1 MTDSGD
7 QPALRLVVV
16 SNRLP
21 FTASTKDDKLV
32 FHASPGGLVSGLTAY
47 LEASKQNSS
56 NGDYL
61 WVGWPGIE
69 VDQGSQEKLRSKAAK
84 QHAWPVFI
92 DDKTMDGF
100 YHGFCNSTIWPLFH
114 YFPTYAKFDEKDWVQ
129 YVKVNEIFRDSLLKI
144 LRPNDTIWV
153 HDYHLMLLPRL
164 LREAMPDVPIGF
176 FLHTPFPSYDVFRT
190 LPTKWRRNILE
201 GILGADLIG
210 FHTIDYTQHFLRCI
224 LRILGIE
231 NNFGQALLDGER
243 AVRIDTFPM
252 GIDYA
257 QIRDSVKNESVQQ
270 EAQALRDRVGNVKII
285 LSLDRLD
292 YTKGIKHRLEA
303 YATFL
308 ERYPEWLRRVVL
320 MLSVVPSRLGS
331 EHYEEMKEEIDKL
344 VGSINGKFGA
354 IDWSPIVYRYRFL
367 PYHQLLSLFAMSDVA
382 LVTPLRD
389 GMNLI
394 AKEYVAS
401 RADQKGV
408 LILSEMAGASREL
421 GEALIIN
428 PNDESEIVDALK
440 TALEMPEEE
449 QIRRNQAMQNR
460 LGRYDVIRWG
470 QDFTGKLH
478 SVKDQQKKFSA
489 RLMDKSTRERL
500 IKDYANS
507 QNRILFLDYDGTLSP
522 FKERPE
528 TAVPGAILLAILNTL
543 AEDPRNNL
551 VIVSGR
557 HRDLLHKWFG
567 SLNIGIVAEHGAWI
581 REKDKEWLPAIKVES
596 NWKEKVRPILRSYE
610 DRLPGSFAEEKE
622 FSLVWHYRAA
632 DPELASV
639 RSKELADE
647 LGYFTENTELQVLQD
662 SKSIE
667 VRNVGI
673 DKGIAAKLLL
683 SEKTFDFVL
692 AVGDDL
698 ADEELFKV
706 IPEKS
711 YSIKVGL
718 AKSYARFNLRNH
730 REVVQLLTDL
740 TKTVK
745 S

>member
-1 MTDSGD
+1 MEES
-7 QPALRLVVV
+7 ALRLVVV

-21 FTASTKDDKLV
+21 FTASGKDDKLV
-32 FHASPGGLVSGLTAY
+32 FRTSPGGLVSGLTAY
-47 LEASKQNSS
+47 LESSRQNPF

-69 VDQGSQEKLRSKAAK
+69 VDEGSQDKLRSKAAK
-84 QHAWPVFI
+84 HHAWPVFL
-92 DDKTMDGF
+92 DAKTMDGF

-114 YFPTYAKFDEKDWVQ
+114 YFPTYAKFDENDWAQ
-129 YVKVNEIFRDSLLKI
+129 YVRVNEVFRDSLMKV

-153 HDYHLMLLPRL
+153 QDYHLMLLPQL
-164 LREAMPDVPIGF
+164 LREVMPDVPIGF

-190 LPTKWRRNILE
+190 LPTRWRRDILE
-201 GILGADLIG
+201 GMVGADLIG

-252 GIDYA
+252 GVDYG
-257 QIRDSVKNESVQQ
+257 QIRASVKTESVQQ
-270 EAQALRDRVGNVKII
+270 EARALRERLGNLKIV

-308 ERYPEWLRRVVL
+308 ERYPQWLRKVVL

-331 EHYEEMKEEIDKL
+331 EHYEQMKEEIDKL

-354 IDWSPIVYRYRFL
+354 VDWTPIIYRYRFL
-367 PYHQLLSLFAMSDVA
+367 PYSQLLSLFAMSDVA

-428 PNDESEIVDALK
+428 PNDQSEIVDALK

-449 QIRRNQAMQNR
+449 QIRRNQVMQNR
-460 LGRYDVIRWG
+460 LERYDVIRWG
-470 QDFTGKLH
+470 QDFTGKLR
-478 SVKDQQKKFSA
+478 SVKDQQRKFSA
-489 RLMDKSTRERL
+489 RLMDKSTRENL
-500 IKDYANS
+500 IKDYTRS
-507 QNRILFLDYDGTLSP
+507 ENRILFLDYDGTLSP

-528 TAVPGAILLAILNTL
+528 TAVPGAILLATLNAL

-567 SLNIGIVAEHGAWI
+567 SFSVGIVAEHGAWI
-581 REKDKEWLPAIKVES
+581 REKDKDWLPAVKVES

-647 LGYFTENTELQVLQD
+647 LGYFTENTELQVLQEG
-662 SKSIE
+662 KSIE

-718 AKSYARFNLRNH
+718 AKSYARFNLKNH

-740 TKTVK
+740 AKTTK

>member
-1 MTDSGD
+1 
-7 QPALRLVVV
+7 LRLVVV

-21 FTASTKDDKLV
+21 FTASGKDDKLV
-32 FHASPGGLVSGLTAY
+32 FRASPGGLVSGLTAY
-47 LEASKQNSS
+47 LKSSKENSS
-56 NGDYL
+56 SNDYL

-69 VDQGSQEKLRSKAAK
+69 VDEASHEKLRSKAAK
-84 QHAWPVFI
+84 QQAWPVFL
-92 DDKTMDGF
+92 DAKTMDGF

-114 YFPTYAKFDEKDWVQ
+114 YFPTYAKFNQNDWAQ
-129 YVKVNEIFRDSLLKI
+129 YVKVNEVFRDSLLKVVQ
-144 LRPNDTIWV
+144 PDDTIWV

-164 LREAMPDVPIGF
+164 LRETMPDVPIGF

-190 LPTKWRRNILE
+190 LPTSWRRQILE

-224 LRILGIE
+224 LRILGTE
-231 NNFGQALLDGER
+231 HSFGQVLVDGER
-243 AVRIDTFPM
+243 GVRVDTFPM
-252 GIDYA
+252 GIHYSE
-257 QIRDSVKNESVQQ
+257 IRDSAKSDSVQR
-270 EAQALRDRVGNVKII
+270 EAQALRGRIGNLKII

-303 YATFL
+303 FATFL
-308 ERYPEWLRRVVL
+308 ERYPQWLQKVVL

-331 EHYEEMKEEIDKL
+331 EHYAEMKEDIDKL
-344 VGSINGKFGA
+344 VGSINGKFGT
-354 IDWSPIVYRYRFL
+354 IDWTPIVYRYRFL
-367 PYHQLLSLFAMSDVA
+367 PYRQLLSLFAMSDVA

-389 GMNLI
+389 GMNLV

-408 LILSEMAGASREL
+408 LILSEMAGASKEL

-428 PNDESEIVDALK
+428 PNDQSEIVDAIK

-449 QIRRNQAMQNR
+449 QVRRNQVMQNR

-470 QDFTGKLH
+470 QDFTGKLR
-478 SVKDQQKKFSA
+478 SVKDQQRKFTS
-489 RLMDKSTRERL
+489 RLMDKSVREKL
-500 IKDYANS
+500 IKDYTS
-507 QNRILFLDYDGTLSP
+507 SENRILFLDYDGTLSP
-522 FKERPE
+522 FRERPE
-528 TAVPGAILLAILNTL
+528 AAVPGAILLEILKAL

-557 HRDLLHKWFG
+557 HRDLLQKWFG
-567 SLNIGIVAEHGAWI
+567 SLSIGVVAEHGAWI
-581 REKDKEWLPAIKVES
+581 RERGKDWLPAVKVES

-622 FSLVWHYRAA
+622 YSLVWHYRAA
-632 DPELASV
+632 DPELAEV

-647 LGYFTENTELQVLQD
+647 LSYFTENTELQVLQD

-667 VRNVGI
+667 VRNIGI
-673 DKGIAAKLLL
+673 DKGVAAKLLL

-711 YSIKVGL
+711 FSIKVGL
-718 AKSYARFNLRNH
+718 SKSYAKYNLKNH

-740 TKTVK
+740 TKTTK

>member
-1 MTDSGD
+1 MEES
-7 QPALRLVVV
+7 ALRLVVV

-21 FTASTKDDKLV
+21 FTASGKDDKLI
-32 FHASPGGLVSGLTAY
+32 FRTSPGGLVSGLTTY
-47 LEASKQNSS
+47 LESSRQNPF

-69 VDQGSQEKLRSKAAK
+69 VDEGSQDKLRSKAAK
-84 QHAWPVFI
+84 QHAWPVFL
-92 DDKTMDGF
+92 DAKTMDGF

-114 YFPTYAKFDEKDWVQ
+114 YFPTYAKFDENDWAQ
-129 YVKVNEIFRDSLLKI
+129 YVKVNEVFRDSLMKV

-153 HDYHLMLLPRL
+153 QDYHLMLLPQL

-190 LPTKWRRNILE
+190 LPTKWRRDILE
-201 GILGADLIG
+201 GMVGADLIG

-231 NNFGQALLDGER
+231 NNFGQALVDGER

-252 GIDYA
+252 GVDYV
-257 QIRDSVKNESVQQ
+257 QIRGSVKTESVQK
-270 EAQALRDRVGNVKII
+270 EARALRERLGNLKIV

-292 YTKGIKHRLEA
+292 YTKGIKNRLEA

-308 ERYPEWLRRVVL
+308 ERYPQWLRKVVL

-331 EHYEEMKEEIDKL
+331 EHYENMKEEIDKL

-354 IDWSPIVYRYRFL
+354 VGWTPIVYRYRFL
-367 PYHQLLSLFAMSDVA
+367 PYSQLLSLFAMSDVA

-428 PNDESEIVDALK
+428 PNDQSEIVDALK

-449 QIRRNQAMQNR
+449 QVRRNQVMQSR
-460 LGRYDVIRWG
+460 LERYDVIRWG
-470 QDFTGKLH
+470 QDFTGKLR
-478 SVKDQQKKFSA
+478 SVKDQQRKFSA
-489 RLMDKSTRERL
+489 RLMDKSTREKL
-500 IKDYANS
+500 IKDYTS
-507 QNRILFLDYDGTLSP
+507 SENRILFLDYDGTLSP

-528 TAVPGAILLAILNTL
+528 TAVPGAILLATLNAL
-543 AEDPRNNL
+543 SEDPRNNL

-567 SLNIGIVAEHGAWI
+567 SLTIGIVAEHGAWI
-581 REKDKEWLPAIKVES
+581 REKDKDWLPAIKVES

-647 LGYFTENTELQVLQD
+647 LGYFTENTELQVLQEG
-662 SKSIE
+662 KSIE
-667 VRNVGI
+667 IRNVGI

-730 REVVQLLTDL
+730 RDVVQLLTDL
-740 TKTVK
+740 TKTIK

>member
-1 MTDSGD
+1 MEESV
-7 QPALRLVVV
+7 LRLVVV

-21 FTASTKDDKLV
+21 FTASGKDDKLV
-32 FHASPGGLVSGLTAY
+32 FHTSPGGLVSGLTAY
-47 LEASKQNSS
+47 LESSKQNLS

-69 VDQGSQEKLRSKAAK
+69 VDEASQERVRSKAAR

-92 DDKTMDGF
+92 DAKTMDGF

-114 YFPTYAKFDEKDWVQ
+114 YFPSYAKFDENDWAQ
-129 YVKVNEIFRDSLLKI
+129 YVKVNEVFRDSLMKVV
-144 LRPNDTIWV
+144 RPNDTIWV
-153 HDYHLMLLPRL
+153 QDYHLMLLPRL

-190 LPTKWRRNILE
+190 LPTRWRRDILE
-201 GILGADLIG
+201 GMLGADLIG

-231 NNFGQALLDGER
+231 NNFGQALVDGER

-252 GIDYA
+252 GVDYR
-257 QIRDSVKNESVQQ
+257 QILDSVKTDGVQQ
-270 EAQALRDRVGNVKII
+270 EARSLREKLGNPKIV

-308 ERYPEWLRRVVL
+308 ERYPQWLRKVVL

-344 VGSINGKFGA
+344 VGRINGKFGA
-354 IDWSPIVYRYRFL
+354 VGWTPIVYRYRFL
-367 PYHQLLSLFAMSDVA
+367 PYSQLLSLFAMSDVA

-440 TALEMPEEE
+440 TALEMPDDE
-449 QIRRNQAMQNR
+449 QIRRNQVMQNR
-460 LGRYDVIRWG
+460 LERYDVIRWG
-470 QDFTGKLH
+470 QDFTGKLR
-478 SVKDQQKKFSA
+478 SIKDQQRRFSA

-500 IKDYANS
+500 IKDYTSS

-528 TAVPGAILLAILNTL
+528 TAVPGAILLATLNEL

-567 SLNIGIVAEHGAWI
+567 SLSIGIVAEHGAWI
-581 REKDKEWLPAIKVES
+581 REKDKEWLPAVKVES

-647 LGYFTENTELQVLQD
+647 LGYFTENTELQVLQEG
-662 SKSIE
+662 KSIE

-683 SEKTFDFVL
+683 SEKTFDFIL

-706 IPEKS
+706 LPEKS

-718 AKSYARFNLRNH
+718 AKSYAKFNLKNH

>member
-1 MTDSGD
+1 
-7 QPALRLVVV
+7 VVV

-21 FTASTKDDKLV
+21 FTASVKDDKLV

-47 LEASKQNSS
+47 LESSKQGSS
-56 NGDYL
+56 HREYL

-69 VDQGSQEKLRSKAAK
+69 VNGGSQEKLRSKAAK
-84 QHAWPVFI
+84 QQAWPVFI
-92 DDKTMDGF
+92 DAKTMDGF

-114 YFPTYAKFDEKDWVQ
+114 YFPTYAKFDENDWAQ
-129 YVKVNEIFRDSLLKI
+129 YVKVNEIFRDSLVKI
-144 LRPNDTIWV
+144 LQPDDTVWV

-164 LREAMPDVPIGF
+164 LREAMPEVPIGF

-190 LPTKWRRNILE
+190 LPTRWRRHILE
-201 GILGADLIG
+201 GIIGSDLIG

-231 NNFGQALLDGER
+231 NNFGQVLVDGER
-243 AVRIDTFPM
+243 AVRVDTFPM
-252 GIDYA
+252 GVDYR
-257 QIRDSVKNESVQQ
+257 QIRERVRANSIQDETRVMREG
-270 EAQALRDRVGNVKII
+270 VGNLRTI

-308 ERYPEWLRRVVL
+308 ERYPQWLRKVVL
-320 MLSVVPSRLGS
+320 MLSVVPSRMGS

-367 PYHQLLSLFAMSDVA
+367 PYHQLLSLFAMSDIA

-394 AKEYVAS
+394 AKEYIAS

-440 TALEMPEEE
+440 TALEMSEEE
-449 QIRRNQAMQNR
+449 QMRRNRIMQNR
-460 LGRYDVIRWG
+460 LERYDVIRWG
-470 QDFTGKLH
+470 RDFTGKLD

-489 RLMDKSTRERL
+489 RLMDKSTREKL
-500 IKDYANS
+500 TKDYASS

-543 AEDPRNNL
+543 AEDSRNSL

-581 REKDKEWLPAIKVES
+581 REKDKDWLPVVKVES
-596 NWKEKVRPILRSYE
+596 NWKEKVQPILRSYE
-610 DRLPGSFAEEKE
+610 DRLPGSFVEEKE

-647 LGYFTENTELQVLQD
+647 LGYFTENTELQVLHD

-683 SEKTFDFVL
+683 SERNFDFIL

-740 TKTVK
+740 TKTLK

>member
-1 MTDSGD
+1 MEES
-7 QPALRLVVV
+7 ALRLVVV

-21 FTASTKDDKLV
+21 FTASGKDDKLI
-32 FHASPGGLVSGLTAY
+32 FRTSPGGLVSGLTTY
-47 LEASKQNSS
+47 LESSRQNPF

-69 VDQGSQEKLRSKAAK
+69 VDEGSQDKLRSKAAK
-84 QHAWPVFI
+84 QHAWPVFL
-92 DDKTMDGF
+92 DAKTMDGF

-114 YFPTYAKFDEKDWVQ
+114 YFPTYAKFDENDWAQ
-129 YVKVNEIFRDSLLKI
+129 YVKVNEVFRDSLMKV

-153 HDYHLMLLPRL
+153 QDYHLMLLPQL

-190 LPTKWRRNILE
+190 LPTKWRRDILE
-201 GILGADLIG
+201 GMVGADLIG

-231 NNFGQALLDGER
+231 NNFGQALVDGER

-252 GIDYA
+252 GVDYV
-257 QIRDSVKNESVQQ
+257 QIRGSVKTESVQK
-270 EAQALRDRVGNVKII
+270 EARALRERLGNLKIV

-292 YTKGIKHRLEA
+292 YTKGIKNRLEA

-308 ERYPEWLRRVVL
+308 ERYPQWLRKVVL

-331 EHYEEMKEEIDKL
+331 EHYEQMKEEIDKL
-344 VGSINGKFGA
+344 VGSINGRFGA
-354 IDWSPIVYRYRFL
+354 VGWTPIVYRYRFL
-367 PYHQLLSLFAMSDVA
+367 PYSQLLSLFAMSDVA

-428 PNDESEIVDALK
+428 PNDQSEIVDALK

-449 QIRRNQAMQNR
+449 QVRRNQVMQSR
-460 LGRYDVIRWG
+460 LERYDVIRWG
-470 QDFTGKLH
+470 QDFTGKLR
-478 SVKDQQKKFSA
+478 SVKDQQRKFSA
-489 RLMDKSTRERL
+489 RLMDKSTREKL
-500 IKDYANS
+500 IKDYTS
-507 QNRILFLDYDGTLSP
+507 SENRILFLDYDGTLSP

-528 TAVPGAILLAILNTL
+528 TAVPGAILLATLNAL
-543 AEDPRNNL
+543 SEDPRNNL

-567 SLNIGIVAEHGAWI
+567 SLTIGIVAEHGAWI
-581 REKDKEWLPAIKVES
+581 REKDKDWLPAIKVES

-647 LGYFTENTELQVLQD
+647 LGYFTENTELQVLQEG
-662 SKSIE
+662 KSIE
-667 VRNVGI
+667 IRNVGI

-730 REVVQLLTDL
+730 RDVVQLLTDL
-740 TKTVK
+740 TKTIK

>member
-1 MTDSGD
+1 
-7 QPALRLVVV
+7 LRLVVV

-21 FTASTKDDKLV
+21 FTASGKDDKLV
-32 FHASPGGLVSGLTAY
+32 FHASPGGLVSGLTAF
-47 LEASKQNSS
+47 LESSKQGSS
-56 NGDYL
+56 NGDHL

-69 VDQGSQEKLRSKAAK
+69 VSEESQEQLRSKAAK
-84 QHAWPVFI
+84 QRAWPVFV
-92 DDKTMDGF
+92 DAKTMDGF

-114 YFPTYAKFDEKDWVQ
+114 YFPTYAKFDENDWAQ
-129 YVKVNEIFRDSLLKI
+129 YVKVNEIFRDSVLKVVQ
-144 LRPNDTIWV
+144 PNDTIWV

-164 LREAMPDVPIGF
+164 LREAMPEVPIGF

-190 LPTKWRRNILE
+190 LPTRWRRHILE
-201 GILGADLIG
+201 GIMGADLIG

-231 NNFGQALLDGER
+231 NNFGQALVDGER
-243 AVRIDTFPM
+243 AVRVDTFPM
-252 GIDYA
+252 GVDYA
-257 QIRDSVKNESVQQ
+257 QIHDIVKTDGVQR
-270 EAQALRDRVGNVKII
+270 EAQAMRDSVGNVKII

-303 YATFL
+303 YASFL
-308 ERYPEWLRRVVL
+308 ERYPQWLRRVVL
-320 MLSVVPSRLGS
+320 MLSVVPSRIGS

-354 IDWSPIVYRYRFL
+354 IDWNPIVYRYRFL

-449 QIRRNQAMQNR
+449 QIRRNQVMQNR

-470 QDFTGKLH
+470 QDFTGKLR
-478 SVKDQQKKFSA
+478 SIKDQQKKFSA
-489 RLMDKSTRERL
+489 RLMDKPTREKL

-543 AEDPRNNL
+543 ADDPRNNL

-581 REKDKEWLPAIKVES
+581 REKDKDWLPAIKVES

-673 DKGIAAKLLL
+673 DKGISAKLLL